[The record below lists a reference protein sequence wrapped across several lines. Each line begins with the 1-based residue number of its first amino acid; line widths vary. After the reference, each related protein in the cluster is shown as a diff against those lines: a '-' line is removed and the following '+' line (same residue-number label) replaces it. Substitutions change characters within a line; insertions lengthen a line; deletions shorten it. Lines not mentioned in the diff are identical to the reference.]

1 MCFVAEQFTRLMM
14 LQLMQQQQQ
23 QSSGTGNQQA
33 TQGQSLPFAPR
44 CLDEKAKISFY
55 KCRKCGKFYK
65 TKYSWRRHEK
75 NECGVKPQYHCEK
88 CEFKTKYKHNLKSHF
103 KIRHTDYHSQSLTI
117 TQRSSIRQAT
127 TGQASSSSSL
137 AGSSNSTTTTTP
149 ATTTQQPIVN
159 PNVLNLNSN
168 NSDITLLKT
177 NNIPMYKQE

>member
-1 MCFVAEQFTRLMM
+1 MM

-23 QSSGTGNQQA
+23 QSGGTGTQQQ
-33 TQGQSLPFAPR
+33 TQGQSLPFTPR
-44 CLDEKAKISFY
+44 CLEEKSKISFY

-127 TGQASSSSSL
+127 AGASSSSSI
-137 AGSSNSTTTTTP
+137 AGSSNSTTTT
-149 ATTTQQPIVN
+149 ATTTQPIVN
-159 PNVLNLNSN
+159 PNILNLNSN
-168 NSDITLLKT
+168 NSDITLLKN

>member
-1 MCFVAEQFTRLMM
+1 M

-23 QSSGTGNQQA
+23 QSSGTGNQQP

-127 TGQASSSSSL
+127 TGQASSSSSI

-149 ATTTQQPIVN
+149 STTTQPIVN

-168 NSDITLLKT
+168 NSDITLLKN